1 MMDRTVVRKTSFRE
15 AEDAACP
22 GLTPAERLSVLAEL
36 NRVELNAE
44 VGRAVERGRDVDITE
59 KDCFQSSRADYYAN
73 GGFGGSIKDFFFGDS
88 KNDTSDVHYCPHC
101 GYPIVDDFDYCPK
114 CGKPLK

>member
-1 MMDRTVVRKTSFRE
+1 MKKILALLIALTMALTSVWAF
-15 AEDAACP
+15 AES
-22 GLTPAERLSVLAEL
+22 GMGTPPDGMGTPPDGMGTPPDGMGTPPDGMGAPPDGMGAPPD
-36 NRVELNAE
+36 
-44 VGRAVERGRDVDITE
+44 G
-59 KDCFQSSRADYYAN
+59 AN

>member
-1 MMDRTVVRKTSFRE
+1 MKRRMRTKLIVLLMAILSLFVFAGCSMGESLDE
-15 AEDAACP
+15 ALATRD
-22 GLTPAERLSVLAEL
+22 LTAQV
-36 NRVELNAE
+36 
-44 VGRAVERGRDVDITE
+44 T
-59 KDCFQSSRADYYAN
+59 YYAN

-88 KNDTSDVHYCPHC
+88 RDNSGAGSDVRYCPHC